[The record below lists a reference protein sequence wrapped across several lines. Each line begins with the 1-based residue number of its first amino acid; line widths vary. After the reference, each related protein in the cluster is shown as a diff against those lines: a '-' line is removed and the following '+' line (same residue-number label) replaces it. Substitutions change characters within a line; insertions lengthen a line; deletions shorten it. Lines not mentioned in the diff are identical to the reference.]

1 MKKVMFWVVMGFLL
15 IQMGACQKDK
25 GSSPDIPVDGK
36 LLKAVRGAQPGIYDA
51 SGRFVI
57 LRGVNLN
64 VLGDYWE
71 ANPAIPAT
79 APYDPDH
86 FRIMASYGFNC
97 VRLLFHWSKL
107 EPQPGQINQAYI
119 SEIKT
124 AIEDAAKHGI
134 YIMLDLHQD
143 AYGKYIATPRDVVCE
158 RPNKGWD
165 GAPEWATFTDGQ
177 STCQTDGSRE
187 SPPAVFHA
195 WQNLWDNKDGI
206 QDNLIEAWLALVR
219 ATAAYDN
226 VVGYDLI
233 NEPSLGY
240 SSLPDQQRKISIF
253 YDKLIKGIRQAEKNV
268 GAPEH
273 IIFFEPTV
281 TFAGGPLPTVPGPDF
296 TNDKNIVFAPHNYFE
311 VITQDLLTIEQGFDL
326 YNSLAKT
333 YQTTMLIGEWG
344 VYGDPQQDVAK
355 LKRFSAQEDKFIVGN
370 TWWQWCQAPGDP
382 HGISWDG
389 NSYASTSLHLMEVAA
404 DGSYTG
410 KRNEI
415 YLKVLGRVYPR
426 SIHGRPLKLEVN
438 PDEGTMYFK
447 ARANKPGI
455 TEVWIPNFFG
465 EPTIGG
471 TGIQV
476 QNIRA
481 VEGGYLADISV
492 ASGEYEITVS
502 Y

>member
-1 MKKVMFWVVMGFLL
+1 MKKCCWWGLVVLL
-15 IQMGACQKDK
+15 VASTVACQKDK
-25 GSSPDIPVDGK
+25 RRDSDRPGGER
-36 LLKAVRGAQPGIYDA
+36 LLKAVRGAQPGIYDP
-51 SGRFVI
+51 SGRYVI

-71 ANPAIPAT
+71 ANPAVPAT
-79 APYDPDH
+79 APYEPDH

-119 SEIKT
+119 SQIKT
-124 AIEDAAKHGI
+124 AIEDAARYGI

-143 AYGKYIATPRDVVCE
+143 AYGKYIATPREVVCD

-165 GAPEWATFTDGQ
+165 GAPFWATFTDGQ

-195 WQNLWDNKDGI
+195 WQNLWDNREGI
-206 QDNLIEAWLALVR
+206 QDHLIAAWSALVS
-219 ATAAYDN
+219 ATAQYDN

-233 NEPSLGY
+233 NEPSLGF
-240 SSLPDQQRKISIF
+240 SSLPDQQRKISLF
-253 YDKLIKGIRQAEKNV
+253 YNKLIREIRAAEKRI

-296 TNDKNIVFAPHNYFE
+296 TTDKNIVFAPHNYFE
-311 VITQDLLTIEQGFDL
+311 VIIQDILTIEQGFDL
-326 YNSLAKT
+326 YNAIAKT

-344 VYGDPQQDVAK
+344 VFGNPETDVVK
-355 LKRFSAQEDKFIVGN
+355 LKRFSAEEDRLLIGN

-389 NSYASTSLHLMEVAA
+389 NRYDATSLHLMEVAS

-415 YLKVLGRVYPR
+415 YLKVLGRAYPR
-426 SIHGRPLKLEVN
+426 AIHGRPIQLKVD
-438 PDEGTMYFK
+438 PDNGVMSFR
-447 ARANKPGI
+447 ARANQKGVTELWVPDYFGAPDVQGNGI
-455 TEVWIPNFFG
+455 RVLKT
-465 EPTIGG
+465 
-471 TGIQV
+471 QK
-476 QNIRA
+476 
-481 VEGGYLADISV
+481 VEGGYLVNVEVEGQYTINLN
-492 ASGEYEITVS
+492 Y
-502 Y
+502 